1 MSSSLIPIADDSIY
15 WSSLLFDLTQ
25 PVLLT
30 EQQYDA
36 YWPLISTVY
45 TKIGGLLLQKN
56 GTIEVQ
62 NYECRLRKSKKPGQV
77 PPKDGVKKRYG
88 STVRQSGLCK
98 VRIKTTRTVN
108 QPIVIT
114 IERLGNDE
122 HLHSLDRSRE
132 VAPSALSIQQSY
144 VSLFEECGWE
154 VYETMGWVHLERE
167 ETGQVD
173 SVRTQCS

>member
-1 MSSSLIPIADDSIY
+1 MPWQSRLAIQNGMSSAQPPPSAKLFKNFTMSASLIPIADDSIY

-30 EQQYDA
+30 EQQYDDA

-77 PPKDGVKKRYG
+77 RPKDGVKKRYG
-88 STVRQSGLCK
+88 STVRQSGLCN

-108 QPIVIT
+108 QPFVNN
-114 IERLGNDE
+114 E
-122 HLHSLDRSRE
+122 
-132 VAPSALSIQQSY
+132 P
-144 VSLFEECGWE
+144 
-154 VYETMGWVHLERE
+154 
-167 ETGQVD
+167 
-173 SVRTQCS
+173 